1 MSFSTNLLWKSDFV
15 MTTKVAAH
23 EIIYQLM
30 KLSISYKSFKFI
42 SCTEL
47 QL

>member
-1 MSFSTNLLWKSDFV
+1 MNFLTKPLLESDFV

-47 QL
+47 